1 MSLSLH
7 SSVRVGLSP
16 GKVAAVRFARA
27 LRAKVAAK
35 HAVACAD
42 DGSAGWH
49 DQSAA
54 VRETLRS
61 VGARRAAVTAIVSNR
76 YVRYAALPWNDKVKG
91 PREELAFARHC
102 LGQIY
107 GDDVDEMEIRVNPSR
122 PGRARVACAIDRDL
136 LSMLRQAAAAAG
148 ARLVSVQPHL
158 MAAHNRWRERM
169 NGTGDRFLL
178 LGEGGAYAC
187 ALIRRGHCD
196 AVHSGTVSGSLANEL
211 PGILDRE
218 CIWSGVAERPPVLVH
233 APGLEPLPDSG
244 WRMDLLRLPAIPG
257 FSPNADHE
265 FAMALT

>member
-1 MSLSLH
+1 VSLSLH

-16 GKVAAVRFARA
+16 GRVAALRFART

-35 HAVACAD
+35 HAVACTN
-42 DGSAGWH
+42 DGSVG
-49 DQSAA
+49 
-54 VRETLRS
+54 ETLRA
-61 VGARRAAVTAIVSNR
+61 VGAQRTAVTAILSNR
-76 YVRYAALPWNDKVKG
+76 YVRYAALPWNDKIKG

-107 GDDVDEMEIRVNPSR
+107 GDQVDEMEIRVNPSR
-122 PGRARVACAIDRDL
+122 PGHAWVACGIDGEL

-148 ARLVSVQPHL
+148 ANLISVQPHL

-169 NGTGDRFLL
+169 NGMGDRFFL

-187 ALIRRGHCD
+187 ALIRRGHCH
-196 AVHSGTVSGSLANEL
+196 AIHSGILNGGLANEL
-211 PGILDRE
+211 PRILDRE

-233 APGLEPLPDSG
+233 APGMEPLPESG

>member
-7 SSVRVGLSP
+7 SSVRVGISP

-27 LRAKVAAK
+27 LTVKVAAR

-42 DGSAGWH
+42 EGPVGW
-49 DQSAA
+49 QNQAA
-54 VRETLRS
+54 ALGEALRA
-61 VGARRAAVTAIVSNR
+61 VGARRATVTAIVSNR
-76 YVRYAALPWNDKVKG
+76 YVRLAALPWNDKVKG

-107 GDDVDEMEIRVNPSR
+107 GDDVDGMEVRVSSS
-122 PGRARVACAIDRDL
+122 GRGQPRMACALDTGL
-136 LSMLRQAAAAAG
+136 LSMLRLATAAAG
-148 ARLVSVQPHL
+148 ARLISVQPYL
-158 MAAHNRWRERM
+158 MAAHNRWRKHI
-169 NGTGDRFLL
+169 NGTGEQFFFLA
-178 LGEGGAYAC
+178 ESGAYTC
-187 ALIRRGHCD
+187 TLIRRGHCD
-196 AVHSGTVSGSLANEL
+196 AVHSGIMNGSLANEL

-257 FSPNADHE
+257 FSPNAGHE